1 MSTNMNLLR
10 GKLKERSMTQQE
22 LAHKIGMDSSTLS
35 RKLASDG
42 LKFTVGEM
50 HDIAATLNLTANE
63 CKSIFFC
70 CETRIFA
77 SSSKGGEE
85 DDAKRT
91 HSSASVCES
100 GSRHCDSIP
109 ALEKSLV
116 KVFVMIPLLL
126 KTFSL

>member
-50 HDIAATLNLTANE
+50 HDIAATLNLSANE
-63 CKSIFFC
+63 CKSIFC
-70 CETRIFA
+70 CKTRISA
-77 SSSKGGEE
+77 SS
-85 DDAKRT
+85 
-91 HSSASVCES
+91 
-100 GSRHCDSIP
+100 
-109 ALEKSLV
+109 
-116 KVFVMIPLLL
+116 F
-126 KTFSL
+126 

>member
-22 LAHKIGMDSSTLS
+22 LARKIGMNSSTLS

-63 CKSIFFC
+63 CKSIFLLQNSHFC
-70 CETRIFA
+70 EFIQR
-77 SSSKGGEE
+77 
-85 DDAKRT
+85 R
-91 HSSASVCES
+91 
-100 GSRHCDSIP
+100 
-109 ALEKSLV
+109 
-116 KVFVMIPLLL
+116 
-126 KTFSL
+126 

>member
-50 HDIAATLNLTANE
+50 HDIAATLNLSANE
-63 CKSIFFC
+63 CKSIFFVVKLA
-70 CETRIFA
+70 FLQVH
-77 SSSKGGEE
+77 SKGGEE
-85 DDAKRT
+85 DERREVRGQY
-91 HSSASVCES
+91 HGQHCRRS
-100 GSRHCDSIP
+100 GSQP
-109 ALEKSLV
+109 AR
-116 KVFVMIPLLL
+116 
-126 KTFSL
+126 